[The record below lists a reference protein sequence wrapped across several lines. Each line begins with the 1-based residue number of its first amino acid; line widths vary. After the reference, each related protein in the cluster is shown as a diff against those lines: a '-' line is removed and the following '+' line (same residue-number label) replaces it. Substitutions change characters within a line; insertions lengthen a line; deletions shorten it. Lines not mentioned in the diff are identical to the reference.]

1 MKLSEA
7 VGEFLRRYLQGE
19 RNASPHTLR
28 NYGTDLR
35 QYAAHLG
42 EGAELE
48 EVEPGRIRG
57 FLAQL
62 YEQGCGKATVARHL
76 AALRSFYRYCA
87 REGYVRDNPARLLAS
102 PKLGR
107 RLPTIPTA
115 EQVNQLLDR
124 PAAEEGSFP
133 EREQALLE
141 LLYGSGLR
149 VSELTGLDVKDV
161 DFAQGMLRVT
171 GKGRRQRVVP
181 FGRKAAAALQAY
193 LARRR
198 ELALTPRGNPALFL
212 NQRGGRLTPR
222 SVARIVKA
230 SARRFGL
237 PLDLHPHA
245 LRHAFASHLLGEGAD
260 LRAIQEMLGHQSL
273 ATTQRYTQTDI
284 RQLAEVY
291 DRSHPME
298 GGKKPLK

>member
-1 MKLSEA
+1 MKLSDA
-7 VGEFLRRYLQGE
+7 TGEFLRRYMQGE

-35 QYAAHLG
+35 QYAAYLG
-42 EGAELE
+42 EEAELE
-48 EVEPGRIRG
+48 EVEPARIRG

-62 YEQGCGKATVARHL
+62 YEQGCGKATVARHM

-87 REGYVRDNPARLLAS
+87 REGYVRENPARLLAS

-124 PAAEEGSFP
+124 PPEEEASFP
-133 EREQALLE
+133 EREQAVLE

-149 VSELTGLDVKDV
+149 VSELTGLDVRDV
-161 DFAQGMLRVT
+161 DLAQAMLRVT

-181 FGRKAAAALQAY
+181 FGRKAAAALEAY

-198 ELALTPRGNPALFL
+198 EVPPAPRGNPALFL

-222 SVARIVKA
+222 SVARMVKA

-260 LRAIQEMLGHQSL
+260 LRAIQEMLGHRSL

-298 GGKKPLK
+298 RDKTR